1 MLFMYLNVH
10 ELYCKKVN
18 YKKLKDKCLLGF
30 FREIYFLG
38 KFFREMSHSL
48 GKFVSFQERN
58 SRNFPGS
65 PVVKTSLPVQ
75 GLWV

>member
-1 MLFMYLNVH
+1 MYLNVH

-18 YKKLKDKCLLGF
+18 YKKLKDKCYLL
-30 FREIYFLG
+30 
-38 KFFREMSHSL
+38 SHSL
-48 GKFVSFQERN
+48 GKFVSLQERN

-65 PVVKTSLPVQ
+65 PVVKTSLPMQ